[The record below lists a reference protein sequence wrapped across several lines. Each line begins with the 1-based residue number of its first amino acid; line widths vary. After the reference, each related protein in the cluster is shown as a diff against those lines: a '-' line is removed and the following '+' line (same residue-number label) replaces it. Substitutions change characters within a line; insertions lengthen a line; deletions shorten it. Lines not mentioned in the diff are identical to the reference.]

1 MVQLVSPATI
11 NVCALSNAEPITVQ
25 VKNYSSGT
33 LTNVP
38 VTYRINSATPVTESI
53 PSIAAGQVLNYT
65 FTQTAD
71 LSAFQQDTI
80 TTWVDYATD
89 NYRINDT
96 ITATFQTSPLIT
108 SYPYLEGFESN
119 NGNWYT
125 GGINSSWQWGVPA
138 KTIINKAAN
147 GTKAWVTNL
156 TGNYNNNELSYL
168 YSPCFDL
175 SSLTQP
181 VLSFSQIFRTE
192 DNCNCDF
199 HWVEYST
206 DGQNWNILGAAGSG
220 TNWYDNATYQAW
232 KSSVTRWQV
241 ASYDIPTRASSVRF
255 RIVMYADPGV
265 VYEGVGIDDIH
276 VFDKAAIYS
285 GANITSGLTQTV
297 SGNNWIDFNSG
308 GNRVVSI
315 NPNGQ
320 NLGSTDVRVY
330 INTGAVR
337 NDGYQYYLD
346 RNIVIQPTNTPTS
359 PVSVRYYFLNTEAKN
374 LIAATGCGT
383 CSTISDAYQ
392 SGVTQYSYAPA
403 EENGTLSDNG
413 TGTYNFITPAQVDVI
428 PYDNGYY
435 AQRYGGYYNQGQRYD
450 RRYAQRTY
458 YGGRYYNHYGRRC
471 SGSTGTIIGAIA
483 GGLLGNEIAGRG
495 DRTLGAILGAGAG
508 ALAGRAI
515 DRSDCR

>member
-1 MVQLVSPATI
+1 
-11 NVCALSNAEPITVQ
+11 
-25 VKNYSSGT
+25 
-33 LTNVP
+33 
-38 VTYRINSATPVTESI
+38 
-53 PSIAAGQVLNYT
+53 
-65 FTQTAD
+65 
-71 LSAFQQDTI
+71 
-80 TTWVDYATD
+80 
-89 NYRINDT
+89 
-96 ITATFQTSPLIT
+96 
-108 SYPYLEGFESN
+108 
-119 NGNWYT
+119 
-125 GGINSSWQWGVPA
+125 
-138 KTIINKAAN
+138 
-147 GTKAWVTNL
+147 
-156 TGNYNNNELSYL
+156 
-168 YSPCFDL
+168 
-175 SSLTQP
+175 
-181 VLSFSQIFRTE
+181 
-192 DNCNCDF
+192 
-199 HWVEYST
+199 
-206 DGQNWNILGAAGSG
+206 
-220 TNWYDNATYQAW
+220 
-232 KSSVTRWQV
+232 
-241 ASYDIPTRASSVRF
+241 
-255 RIVMYADPGV
+255 MYADPGV

-435 AQRYGGYYNQGQRYD
+435 AEYQVSHFSEFWINSGGPGQSHALPMVMGLFTATKNQHTALLQWSTLQESNSDHFVIERSTDGINYTAIGTLPAAGNSTTTNKYQFTDEQIATGISYYRIRLVDKDDKSMYSPVRKISYIDNDFTISITPNPVTKGMVYINTSINCSRIELRDATGRLIKTQSATGMQNQLPVQHVAKGIYFI
-450 RRYAQRTY
+450 T
-458 YGGRYYNHYGRRC
+458 
-471 SGSTGTIIGAIA
+471 AITDN
-483 GGLLGNEIAGRG
+483 GKKVEKIF
-495 DRTLGAILGAGAG
+495 IE
-508 ALAGRAI
+508 
-515 DRSDCR
+515 